1 MAKMSKEVI
10 SLFQDAGVPKM
21 VATVDKNGVLNVTP
35 KTSMTAVDEETLAFA
50 DLYGR
55 TTRTFKNLEETKKV
69 AIVAV
74 KIPIA
79 PPFTTYQVK
88 GTFLKYHTSGPLF
101 EQFAK
106 ALKAAMGVDITGVG
120 TVKVDAV
127 YSQAPQDKGKLIS

>member
-1 MAKMSKEVI
+1 M
-10 SLFQDAGVPKM
+10 
-21 VATVDKNGVLNVTP
+21 
-35 KTSMTAVDEETLAFA
+35 
-50 DLYGR
+50 
-55 TTRTFKNLEETKKV
+55 

-74 KIPIA
+74 KVPVA

-101 EQFAK
+101 DQFAK
-106 ALKAAMGVDITGVG
+106 ALKEAMGVDITGVG

>member
-55 TTRTFKNLEETKKV
+55 TTRTFK
-69 AIVAV
+69 
-74 KIPIA
+74 
-79 PPFTTYQVK
+79 
-88 GTFLKYHTSGPLF
+88 
-101 EQFAK
+101 
-106 ALKAAMGVDITGVG
+106 
-120 TVKVDAV
+120 
-127 YSQAPQDKGKLIS
+127 